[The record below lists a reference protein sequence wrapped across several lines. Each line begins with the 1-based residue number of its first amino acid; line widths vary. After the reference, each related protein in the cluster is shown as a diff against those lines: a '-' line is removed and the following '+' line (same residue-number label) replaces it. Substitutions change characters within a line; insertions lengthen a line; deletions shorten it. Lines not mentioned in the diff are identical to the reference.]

1 MARVTPPPEAH
12 YTLPHD
18 HAAALGQAVAN
29 FGWLEEVIKR
39 TIYSLDR
46 KRLAEDLTDAELA
59 TWMDRMGTLA
69 DDSMGTLIEQLDAAM
84 RRFPGIRDRNRLT
97 DRLNEIKFLRN
108 LLCHAS
114 WRPTED
120 KTRWHPSFVSTRG
133 TVYREDFSAAELLE
147 IAQRAKDVGVR
158 VLEVMRATG
167 IHGEWAGDDA

>member
-1 MARVTPPPEAH
+1 MARIASAPETH

-18 HAAALGQAVAN
+18 HAVALGQAIAN

-39 TIYSLDR
+39 TIHALDS

-59 TWMDRMGTLA
+59 IWSERMETLA

-84 RRFPGIRDRNRLT
+84 RRAPGIRDRNRLI
-97 DRLNEIKFLRN
+97 DRLNEIKILRN

-114 WRPTED
+114 WRPTKD
-120 KTRWHPSFVSTRG
+120 GNRWHPSFVSAKGEVSRD
-133 TVYREDFSAAELLE
+133 DFSAAELVAV
-147 IAQRAKDVGVR
+147 AQRTRDVGLR
-158 VLEVMRATG
+158 VLDVMHATG